1 MFVPS
6 PGIVLSFGQAYAAR
20 PICAASNTN
29 TLTALIRLSQTCF
42 IRKGVDMPLVRIPKF
57 DKGLNGQV
65 PMGHLAKCC
74 LSTHKGLRWARDR

>member
-1 MFVPS
+1 
-6 PGIVLSFGQAYAAR
+6 
-20 PICAASNTN
+20 
-29 TLTALIRLSQTCF
+29 
-42 IRKGVDMPLVRIPKF
+42 LVRIPKF